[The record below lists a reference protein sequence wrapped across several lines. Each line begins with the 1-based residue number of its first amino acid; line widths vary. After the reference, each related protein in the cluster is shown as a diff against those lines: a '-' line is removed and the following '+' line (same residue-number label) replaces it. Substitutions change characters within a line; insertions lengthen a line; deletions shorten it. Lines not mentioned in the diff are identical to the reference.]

1 MPEQLAPAE
10 HVALRDLGAKATVQV
25 GRTAL
30 TSLTIVNAQ
39 AAVIFVQLFDAL
51 IANVTLGTTNPDWEF
66 SIPASSSAAV
76 PIAANGISFH
86 SGVVAGSTTGE
97 KGATPSAAGVQAFFG
112 II

>member
-10 HVALRDLGAKATVQV
+10 HVTLRDLGAKATVQI

-39 AAVIFVQLFDAL
+39 AVVIFVQLFDAL
-51 IANVTLGTTNPDWEF
+51 LANVTLGTTVPDWEF
-66 SIPASSSAAV
+66 SIAVSSSAAV
-76 PIAANGISFH
+76 PLAANGIIFH
-86 SGVVAGSTTGE
+86 SGLVAASTTGE

-112 II
+112 IL